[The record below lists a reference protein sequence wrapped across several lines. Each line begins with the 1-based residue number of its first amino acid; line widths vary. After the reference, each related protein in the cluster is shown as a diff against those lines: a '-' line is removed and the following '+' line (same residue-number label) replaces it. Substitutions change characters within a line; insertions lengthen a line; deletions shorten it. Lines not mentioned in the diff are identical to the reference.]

1 MYKTHA
7 DHQITFFDFNQSC
20 GMQLDMNNRW
30 VLAAARIP
38 WAKLEEKYAEMFPS
52 KTGCPAKPLR
62 MALGSLILQKHLG
75 LSDRKLVAAIA
86 ENPYYQYFIGLDA
99 FQKEC
104 PFRAPSLVS
113 FRKRLDCEFIMKAN
127 ELYLS
132 KAGAT
137 QEHQQEAA
145 QGQDKGAAEENVGT
159 AILDA
164 TCSPSNIKY
173 PQDFELL
180 NTAREKLEQIIDRMQ
195 KESRPFVKPRT
206 YKRIARKEYLAL
218 AKSKKRTAKK
228 IRRVIRKQLGYVRR
242 DLGYIERYLAA
253 GCTLTDCEKT
263 LLETIRKL
271 YEQLDAI
278 EFKPDYLCVIMDRE
292 RDYMRAC
299 KGFTI
304 NGMRYHRLLGT
315 NGGIKNETIVFA
327 SDRHGDELRRRIE
340 NGRDQAKE
348 LVPAKF
354 EAYKALTCSA
364 SSPVSMPNGVLVVP
378 DCETEFIADT
388 IYLNDEEPGEPIME
402 DRPSEK
408 VTLDESDGYGI
419 MLPSLAERWA
429 GELGLDYVPSGVNT
443 RFSFEKGMVFT
454 FDFRE
459 FAEQVAGSYLVKDA
473 WGTERDVRDA
483 ELILTTSM
491 VKLWDSYPSCEAYL
505 RCCAENG
512 YTFGVA
518 KVCPRELENE
528 RTLNYQFIQSY
539 DLTPEDVDELI
550 APTMEEIRE
559 ILYADYNKTVLFLKG
574 SGLTDENIES
584 TEDDFAKALMA
595 RHNIPRS
602 AY

>member
-195 KESRPFVKPRT
+195 KESRPFVKPRD
-206 YKRIARKEYLAL
+206 RK
-218 AKSKKRTAKK
+218 S
-228 IRRVIRKQLGYVRR
+228 
-242 DLGYIERYLAA
+242 
-253 GCTLTDCEKT
+253 
-263 LLETIRKL
+263 
-271 YEQLDAI
+271 
-278 EFKPDYLCVIMDRE
+278 
-292 RDYMRAC
+292 
-299 KGFTI
+299 
-304 NGMRYHRLLGT
+304 
-315 NGGIKNETIVFA
+315 
-327 SDRHGDELRRRIE
+327 
-340 NGRDQAKE
+340 
-348 LVPAKF
+348 
-354 EAYKALTCSA
+354 
-364 SSPVSMPNGVLVVP
+364 VV
-378 DCETEFIADT
+378 
-388 IYLNDEEPGEPIME
+388 
-402 DRPSEK
+402 
-408 VTLDESDGYGI
+408 
-419 MLPSLAERWA
+419 
-429 GELGLDYVPSGVNT
+429 
-443 RFSFEKGMVFT
+443 
-454 FDFRE
+454 
-459 FAEQVAGSYLVKDA
+459 
-473 WGTERDVRDA
+473 
-483 ELILTTSM
+483 
-491 VKLWDSYPSCEAYL
+491 
-505 RCCAENG
+505 
-512 YTFGVA
+512 
-518 KVCPRELENE
+518 
-528 RTLNYQFIQSY
+528 
-539 DLTPEDVDELI
+539 
-550 APTMEEIRE
+550 
-559 ILYADYNKTVLFLKG
+559 
-574 SGLTDENIES
+574 
-584 TEDDFAKALMA
+584 
-595 RHNIPRS
+595 
-602 AY
+602 

>member
-145 QGQDKGAAEENVGT
+145 QGQEKGAAEENVGT

-271 YEQLDAI
+271 YEQQKYMFDNKTHRVADRIVSISQPYIRPIVRGKTKSPVEFGAKYDVSIDEKGHARLEKIQFDPYNESTIFQDAI
-278 EFKPDYLCVIMDRE
+278 ERYKKRTGHYPERVLVDQIYRTRE
-292 RDYMRAC
+292 NRAYC
-299 KGFTI
+299 KEHGIRISGPRLGRPSKAEKATI
-304 NGMRYHRLLGT
+304 TKTEYQDN
-315 NGGIKNETIVFA
+315 A
-327 SDRHGDELRRRIE
+327 DRIE
-340 NGRDQAKE
+340 VERFFSREKRSSGGGLIMTKLDVTT
-348 LVPAKF
+348 LGSI
-354 EAYKALTCSA
+354 ALS
-364 SSPVSMPNGVLVVP
+364 VLVAN
-378 DCETEFIADT
+378 I
-388 IYLNDEEPGEPIME
+388 
-402 DRPSEK
+402 
-408 VTLDESDGYGI
+408 
-419 MLPSLAERWA
+419 LATPA
-429 GELGLDYVPSGVNT
+429 SNFFVVY
-443 RFSFEKGMVFT
+443 
-454 FDFRE
+454 
-459 FAEQVAGSYLVKDA
+459 FAEPEEASTTAHYFAIQDA
-473 WGTERDVRDA
+473 A
-483 ELILTTSM
+483 
-491 VKLWDSYPSCEAYL
+491 
-505 RCCAENG
+505 
-512 YTFGVA
+512 
-518 KVCPRELENE
+518 
-528 RTLNYQFIQSY
+528 
-539 DLTPEDVDELI
+539 
-550 APTMEEIRE
+550 
-559 ILYADYNKTVLFLKG
+559 
-574 SGLTDENIES
+574 
-584 TEDDFAKALMA
+584 
-595 RHNIPRS
+595 
-602 AY
+602 